1 LSITSKLK
9 GFEPS
14 SDRGSLME
22 SRCGAAAGVPP
33 TTPPEHVHSPTAPR
47 MCYPVARRPQWSS
60 SSSARKLQLA
70 RQVAQA
76 VEPARSAPLMALP
89 PDPNSVD
96 GPPLDL
102 LRRRLF
108 YLDLLRKRVMG
119 ERGSW
124 TGKPLRRGR
133 RVERFVGRHGGS
145 IGRNKKGRG
154 TRPVGPTLRCGT
166 HGQTSQ
172 TTLKTGQ
179 GPNEIDR

>member
-1 LSITSKLK
+1 VASRPASRRLLPRNMCTHRLLPEYATLSLVGRSGARAHL
-9 GFEPS
+9 
-14 SDRGSLME
+14 RGSF
-22 SRCGAAAGVPP
+22 S
-33 TTPPEHVHSPTAPR
+33 SP
-47 MCYPVARRPQWSS
+47 Q
-60 SSSARKLQLA
+60 
-70 RQVAQA
+70 QVAQA
-76 VEPARSAPLMALP
+76 VESARSAPPMALP